1 MSPECQGGRFA
12 PTGSYSPLFN
22 DVWSLGIILL
32 NLATGRNPWKA
43 ATLSDPTF
51 YAYLQN
57 PQHFLPTVLPIS
69 AEVNSLLVRVLEPDW
84 RKRAT
89 LRELRAGVRAIDNF
103 YADDV
108 VFEQSMARC
117 AWEARLDAEEEPVV
131 TASSSG
137 DEAGCATPPEEPVIE
152 NAKPAAAF
160 DTDAE
165 SAMVFASPSQADA
178 ASWLELEDATAE
190 KLASGLEDSAAVEEP
205 VDFEPVYSSE
215 GEEPETISA
224 TNAVVED
231 DDTWSVRSNSSQAQ
245 WLDADGDRSMTP
257 SLSPSHLD
265 HSSSST
271 SSEYST
277 PSLPPTPRVS
287 DAVFPPTPTTVGS
300 FILPGSKPSVL
311 TIDTTRGYDGD
322 SSMFSAVSS
331 TIHTAVESWVGD
343 AGPFESDPFFVGGYA
358 SKMATPIEGP
368 VDVAMFADDEEE
380 TEEPHKPGSRSGR
393 GGRGLLLACALLFAA
408 WPSILP
414 AAAAHAGRF
423 FNF

>member
-1 MSPECQGGRFA
+1 
-12 PTGSYSPLFN
+12 
-22 DVWSLGIILL
+22 
-32 NLATGRNPWKA
+32 
-43 ATLSDPTF
+43 
-51 YAYLQN
+51 
-57 PQHFLPTVLPIS
+57 
-69 AEVNSLLVRVLEPDW
+69 
-84 RKRAT
+84 
-89 LRELRAGVRAIDNF
+89 
-103 YADDV
+103 
-108 VFEQSMARC
+108 
-117 AWEARLDAEEEPVV
+117 
-131 TASSSG
+131 
-137 DEAGCATPPEEPVIE
+137 
-152 NAKPAAAF
+152 
-160 DTDAE
+160 
-165 SAMVFASPSQADA
+165 MVFASPSQADA

-300 FILPGSKPSVL
+300 FTLPGSKPSVL

-380 TEEPHKPGSRSGR
+380 TEEVPEPAAESPFAFNIPAAVYSHTSLGHEADVEDVEDFSPVRSYSPHGPVFFQPPPRTPGGSSTSSGKSVSGGRAAPERGRGSSRFNPLKLALRSLSPRHRNGASSRSRSPTKVSRPATPGMWTPPSAWSPFATPADPLSTFVFASAVETVTAIATPTRVEGLCPRPARRGWFAPGR
-393 GGRGLLLACALLFAA
+393 RLFGAYA
-408 WPSILP
+408 T
-414 AAAAHAGRF
+414 
-423 FNF
+423 